1 MSIRKFI
8 FNRIFNQRQRDII
21 WNAILFS
28 QHTYRRRGQ
37 IDNAAVVQQVI
48 NEVSNLFKVKRNYS
62 QEEVDTMIQ
71 SITKDFQNYQ
81 KEAENN
87 INKAYQKGVENGVKK
102 ALSDVKDQL
111 REMKTICVS
120 GIVIKQE
127 DVDSAESDKNVGSMP
142 DDDTDN
148 KDTDKEQEI
157 PVEGKKE
164 DEIEK

>member
-48 NEVSNLFKVKRNYS
+48 NEVSNLFKVKRSYS
-62 QEEVDTMIQ
+62 QEEVDAMIQ
-71 SITKDFQNYQ
+71 AITKDFQNYQ
-81 KEAENN
+81 MEAASK
-87 INKAYQKGVENGVKK
+87 IDKAYQKGVENGVKK

-111 REMKTICVS
+111 KTMRTIHVS
-120 GIVIKQE
+120 GIVIKE
-127 DVDSAESDKNVGSMP
+127 DDVESDENVGSAADNDM
-142 DDDTDN
+142 DN
-148 KDTDKEQEI
+148 KRYKRGTRNACRGQER
-157 PVEGKKE
+157 G
-164 DEIEK
+164 

>member
-48 NEVSNLFKVKRNYS
+48 NEVSNLFKVKRSYS
-62 QEEVDTMIQ
+62 QEEVDALIQ
-71 SITKDFQNYQ
+71 SVTKDFQNYQ

-87 INKAYQKGVENGVKK
+87 INRAYQKGVENGVKK

-111 REMKTICVS
+111 KEMKTICVS

-127 DVDSAESDKNVGSMP
+127 DVDDVESDENADSASDNDM
-142 DDDTDN
+142 DN